1 MSLEDKIVTLA
12 EAVGA
17 DVKELKSD
25 KVDKVSGKGL
35 SDRNFTQGEKTKLAN
50 IVSVTTKNIS
60 IPSHVTDPINA
71 IDLGVS
77 IPALVSPN
85 EKAGMYVRDTNSAL
99 FSGESR
105 VDVYEDY
112 VQISAMIEGVESAIV
127 LEPDDVIFYFLNGED
142 YVQHSL
148 KEMLGKIDSG
158 GGSGGGSVNIVQGDG
173 LSASAVMSQYAVSE
187 AIYDMST
194 MSNISYLY
202 DMEQHAAIHAL
213 DPETA
218 TLPQLIEALQ
228 SATLM
233 DYEFEMPP
241 PEP

>member
-12 EAVGA
+12 ETVGA
-17 DVKELKSD
+17 DVKDLRGD
-25 KVDKVSGKGL
+25 KVDKVTGKGL
-35 SDRNFTQGEKTKLAN
+35 SDRNFTQAEKTKLAN

-60 IPSHVTDPINA
+60 IPDHVVDPINA

-85 EKAGMYVRDTNSAL
+85 EKAGMYARDTNSAL

-105 VDVYEDY
+105 IEVYEDY

-158 GGSGGGSVNIVQGDG
+158 GGSGGGSVNVVQEDG
-173 LSASAVMSQYAVSE
+173 LSVSAVMSQYTVTKFLYQLSE
-187 AIYDMST
+187 IA
-194 MSNISYLY
+194 NISWTY
-202 DMEQHAAIHAL
+202 DRLQHAAIHAL
-213 DPETA
+213 DPDTA
-218 TLPQLIEALQ
+218 TLPQLIRALQ
-228 SATLM
+228 SATLT
-233 DYEFEMPP
+233 DFEFEMPP